1 MLVCYCLPSGSPLPG
16 ARFAAQVKPGEFIVP
31 TESVVKHHHPDLS
44 FSPRRLVVAVALAAS
59 GSTLL
64 PSLALAD
71 SVAGRL
77 PEIRVVAEEDAVV
90 STQPGAVGSVSREEI
105 ELIQPQSTE
114 EALRRV
120 PGVYIK
126 KEEETAVV
134 ANIGIRGLSAA
145 DYKTLILEDGVPV
158 APGLFVGN
166 GRYYNPR
173 IQRIED
179 IEVLKGAASLR
190 YGPSTIGGVINYRTK
205 QPADGLAIQSSVGS
219 HDTFETTVEVG
230 GSAPSGDGVFGA
242 VVTRASSDGF
252 MDKGYNMSDA
262 MIKAGTAIGNNQWLG
277 VKFSHHEN
285 DANIS
290 YRGLFLDDYRAGE
303 KYNPAPDDWYLTGRK
318 AFDINHA
325 WDVSANVRVNS
336 LFYWSDMYRDYW
348 RYNVNSADSQTAG
361 RWVYT
366 DNLNG
371 NNRAFER
378 VGAETR
384 VQIINDLFGVSGE
397 AEVGVRY
404 MSEQMNDQ
412 TIAAVRAT
420 PRSGTFSRNR
430 VDSADSFAL
439 FVQNRFGLTDVLS
452 VTPGVRIEHYTQ
464 KRHDLR
470 TGDKAST
477 ENTEV
482 IPGLGATFQVS
493 PALQVFGSIHSAFS
507 PALNGDALDG
517 NQDQELEAERSIN
530 FEIGLRGR
538 QGGFGYE
545 MAAFRMQFDNQI
557 IPANSGGFTV
567 TNGGKTLHQGIEG
580 GVDYRFDNGLS
591 LEANATW
598 VFDAEFVGDR
608 FASNGIDLTAE
619 DGNRIPYTPE
629 LVANIGVGYQVGAL
643 KTLLSANYT
652 GAQFTDEM
660 NTRPITEFYNN
671 NLWVGRVDSYTTA
684 DLSARY
690 TVSQKLDLFGAV
702 KNLTDERY
710 VASLRQGIYVGP
722 ERSLNMGFRYQF

>member
-1 MLVCYCLPSGSPLPG
+1 MKKIY
-16 ARFAAQVKPGEFIVP
+16 
-31 TESVVKHHHPDLS
+31 PDLS
-44 FSPRRLVVAVALAAS
+44 SGPRRLMVAVAFAAS
-59 GSTLL
+59 SSSML

-71 SVAGRL
+71 TASGRL
-77 PEIRVVAEEDAVV
+77 PEIRVVAEDEAAA
-90 STQPGAVGSVSREEI
+90 SSQPGAVARVSREDI
-105 ELIQPQSTE
+105 ELIQPMSTE

-120 PGVYIK
+120 PGVHIK
-126 KEEETAVV
+126 KEEESAVV

-205 QPADGLAIQSSVGS
+205 QPAEGLAVQSSVGS
-219 HDTFETTVEVG
+219 HDTFETTVELG

-242 VVTRASSDGF
+242 VVSTASSDGF

-262 MIKAGTAIGNNQWLG
+262 MIKAGTAIGDNQWIG
-277 VKFSHHEN
+277 IKFSHHEN

-290 YRGLFLDDYRAGE
+290 YRGLFVDDYRAGA
-303 KYNPAPDDWYLTGRK
+303 KYNPAPDDWFLTGRK
-318 AFDINHA
+318 AFDINHV
-325 WDVSANVRVNS
+325 WDASASVRVSS
-336 LFYWSDMYRDYW
+336 LFYWSEMYRDYW
-348 RYNVNSADSQTAG
+348 RYGVNAVDSEAAG

-366 DNLNG
+366 NSLNG

-384 VQIINDLFGVSGE
+384 VQILNDLFGIAGE
-397 AEVGVRY
+397 AELGLRY
-404 MSEQMNDQ
+404 MSEEMHDQ

-420 PRSGTFSRNR
+420 PRTGTISKDV
-430 VDSADSFAL
+430 VDSADSLAL
-439 FVQNRFGLTDVLS
+439 FVQNRFSLTEALS
-452 VTPGVRIEHYTQ
+452 VTPGVRVEHYTQ

-470 TGDKAST
+470 TGDQAKT
-477 ENTEV
+477 TNTEV
-482 IPGLGATFQVS
+482 IPGVGATFQVAPS
-493 PALQVFGSIHSAFS
+493 LQLFGSVHSAFS

-517 NQDQELEAERSIN
+517 VQDQDLDAERSIN
-530 FEIGLRGR
+530 VEIGLRGR
-538 QGGFGYE
+538 DGGFGYE
-545 MAAFRMQFDNQI
+545 LAAFRMQFDNQI
-557 IPANSGGFTV
+557 IPANSGGFTR
-567 TNGGKTLHQGIEG
+567 TNGGETLHQGVEG

-598 VFDAEFVGDR
+598 VFDAEFIGDR

-629 LVANIGVGYQVGAL
+629 LVANIGLGYQVGAL

-652 GAQFTDEM
+652 GAQFTDTM
-660 NTRPITEFYNN
+660 NIRPITEVYNN

-684 DLSARY
+684 DFSARY
-690 TVSQKLDLFGAV
+690 AVNQKLDLFGAV
-702 KNLTDERY
+702 KNLSDERY

-722 ERSLNMGFRYQF
+722 ERSVNMGFRYQF